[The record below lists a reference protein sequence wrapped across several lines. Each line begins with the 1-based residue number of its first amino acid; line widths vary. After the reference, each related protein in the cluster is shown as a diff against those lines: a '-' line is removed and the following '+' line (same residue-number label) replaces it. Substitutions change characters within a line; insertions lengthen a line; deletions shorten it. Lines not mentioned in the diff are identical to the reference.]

1 MKVVCTKIFDTFYST
16 KVDPLTLVTGK
27 IYDFGY
33 EDGAPVLY
41 NKDGSFGRLA
51 NFQIEFFTPLSQIRE
66 EKINKI
72 LND

>member
-1 MKVVCTKIFDTFYST
+1 MKVICTKVFDRPAGYGGT
-16 KVDPLTLVTGK
+16 PHMLVTGK

-33 EDGAPVLY
+33 EDDAPVLY
-41 NKDGSFGRLA
+41 YEDGKFGRLA

-66 EKINKI
+66 ERINKI